1 MGLVRF
7 WLKVLRFLV
16 GSRVRFRLF
25 VLFLVP
31 GVGATAVCLCLGAGA
46 GWRLP
51 AAGGCAVL
59 CKSVV

>member
-1 MGLVRF
+1 M
-7 WLKVLRFLV
+7 
-16 GSRVRFRLF
+16 F
-25 VLFLVP
+25 VLFRFP

-46 GWRLP
+46 GCCLP